1 MKFAVLQSIL
11 EQTIP
16 LPVLEEAVRAA
27 ETLARPDCRLL
38 QRELFGI
45 IAGNLGRD
53 EALGMRRFSAGM
65 ASRPKWSR
73 PARFRNYRRRNERRR
88 LR

>member
-1 MKFAVLQSIL
+1 
-11 EQTIP
+11 
-16 LPVLEEAVRAA
+16 
-27 ETLARPDCRLL
+27 
-38 QRELFGI
+38 LFGI